1 MDPLPPWLVFSN
13 AEPQWSGWRQGV
25 GEEWLLTTWLPFW
38 RGLTAA
44 ARQDYL
50 RRWPPPDANW
60 SDHLTYPAKEDRQPG
75 GWVRTPGI
83 GDDVTPSR
91 NRQTPCTT
99 RDTHRPPRT
108 PVIEARTLGIDNNT
122 KALISH
128 QNKSYPEDSGDH
140 TNMQINPNSLITKV
154 LSDKPSSPCQKQ
166 GGSRRGNGRWARS
179 TTYCLHTVGRQP

>member
-1 MDPLPPWLVFSN
+1 MVRLASRRRRGVAVNHMAAILAWPDGGSSPGLSQALAAPRRQLVRSPHLSGEGRSTTGRLGEDSGDRRRRDPES
-13 AEPQWSGWRQGV
+13 Q
-25 GEEWLLTTWLPFW
+25 
-38 RGLTAA
+38 
-44 ARQDYL
+44 
-50 RRWPPPDANW
+50 PPDAMW
-60 SDHLTYPAKEDRQPG
+60 
-75 GWVRTPGI
+75 
-83 GDDVTPSR
+83 
-91 NRQTPCTT
+91 TT